1 MTSLLV
7 SLALSNNFLTN
18 IKRRQLGFM
27 MPAPLHKSNLS
38 WGVLRDHPQIMSK
51 STQKAWGKSHPKTRK
66 IKQGFIRTWLYF
78 ALKWCVICMI
88 FCDLHDLTW
97 QKWPFSSISEWSKC
111 ITGTDFSASNH
122 QGGHQQLSRW
132 VRTKSF
138 LPNTKCFFKDIK
150 YGPWSTWPTLSRCFL
165 SPLLC
170 QINLEL
176 AQITLVLFLIYLQTL
191 HSIACEGTSSGKV

>member
-1 MTSLLV
+1 MYHGTKSLET
-7 SLALSNNFLTN
+7 NFQ
-18 IKRRQLGFM
+18 IYR
-27 MPAPLHKSNLS
+27 PLFKTKPNFKYHCRHAWNGQFPPKWPCRKWPKS
-38 WGVLRDHPQIMSK
+38 
-51 STQKAWGKSHPKTRK
+51 KTR
-66 IKQGFIRTWLYF
+66 
-78 ALKWCVICMI
+78 
-88 FCDLHDLTW
+88 
-97 QKWPFSSISEWSKC
+97 
-111 ITGTDFSASNH
+111 TDFSASNH

-176 AQITLVLFLIYLQTL
+176 AQITLVLFLIYLQTYTQSL
-191 HSIACEGTSSGKV
+191 AKAPVLEKYKIWVYQRQLWTMPLGV

>member
-1 MTSLLV
+1 MSENDLNMIDLV
-7 SLALSNNFLTN
+7 LTHLDNCWGPPWWFDTLKSVPVLILAISDMA
-18 IKRRQLGFM
+18 ILGEI
-27 MPAPLHKSNLS
+27 
-38 WGVLRDHPQIMSK
+38 DHFQAM
-51 STQKAWGKSHPKTRK
+51 AK
-66 IKQGFIRTWLYF
+66 I
-78 ALKWCVICMI
+78 
-88 FCDLHDLTW
+88 
-97 QKWPFSSISEWSKC
+97 E
-111 ITGTDFSASNH
+111 TGTDFSASNH